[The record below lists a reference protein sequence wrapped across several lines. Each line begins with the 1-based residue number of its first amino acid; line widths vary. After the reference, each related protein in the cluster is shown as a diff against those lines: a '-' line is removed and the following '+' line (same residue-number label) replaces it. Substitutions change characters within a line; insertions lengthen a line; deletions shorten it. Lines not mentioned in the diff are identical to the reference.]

1 MPLWSVAP
9 ILAVAVTC
17 LAVVV
22 SYNRFARQRSSIEN
36 SWANVDTELQRRH
49 DLIPNLVETVRGYAT
64 HERATL
70 EAVVEARSR
79 ALDAEPEAR
88 AAEEQSVTAGL
99 RQLLALAEAYP
110 TLQADQAFL
119 TLQRQLVSTENRIQ
133 AVRRLHNGNVRELN
147 RRVESVPSNLVA
159 AVFGFDRQPY
169 FEVDA
174 AVGSVPSA
182 SLG

>member
-1 MPLWSVAP
+1 MWSVALT
-9 ILAVAVTC
+9 LAAAVTS
-17 LAVVV
+17 LAAVV

-49 DLIPNLVETVRGYAT
+49 DLIPNLVETVRGYAA

-70 EAVVEARSR
+70 ESVVEARSR
-79 ALDAEPEAR
+79 AMNAAPEAR
-88 AAEEQSVTAGL
+88 AGEEQSVTAGL

-119 TLQRQLVSTENRIQ
+119 QLQRQLVSTENRIQ

-147 RRVESVPSNLVA
+147 RRVEAVPSNLIA
-159 AVFGFDRQPY
+159 ALFGFGREPY

-174 AVGSVPSA
+174 VGGSVPSA